1 MGDLSKMPGDDGEEV
16 TIKDLRSPPRNA
28 RFPQYNQMRYC
39 FDEYWQ
45 FQSCMAKASKAGED
59 GESKCL
65 PMYKNLM
72 ALCPNEWAEPWD
84 EAVEDGR
91 WAWRPQKGRLNRLLN
106 NGKIKNFHHG

>member
-1 MGDLSKMPGDDGEEV
+1 MGTQSVSDLSKMPGDDGEEV

-72 ALCPNEWAEPWD
+72 ALCPNEWLSRGTRLSKMAG
-84 EAVEDGR
+84 GR
-91 WAWRPQKGRLNRLLN
+91 GS
-106 NGKIKNFHHG
+106 